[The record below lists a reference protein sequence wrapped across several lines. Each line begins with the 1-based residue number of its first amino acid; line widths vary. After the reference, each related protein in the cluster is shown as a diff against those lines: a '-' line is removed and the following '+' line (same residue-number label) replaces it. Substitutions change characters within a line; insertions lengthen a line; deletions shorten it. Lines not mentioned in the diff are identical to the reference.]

1 MTLHPKSP
9 KVAVI
14 TGASGGFGLIT
25 ALELARAG
33 FRVIATMR
41 NLKKRLALDE
51 AVALENL
58 AAAIEVRHLDVT
70 AFDTHTPFFDSVV
83 GEFGS
88 LDVLVN
94 NAGFSMAGFA
104 EDVSLAELREQFE
117 TNFFG
122 AVSLSKAALPQMRLQ
137 GSGHVIQVSSV
148 TGRYAN
154 ACVSSYSASKFAL
167 EGWSE
172 ALRLEM
178 NPLGIRIVLVE
189 PGAFAT
195 DIWEKNVR
203 VGQAAFN
210 VHSPNK
216 ERSLRFRD
224 YVRDQVAKRDPRE
237 VARLIAALAQDPY
250 PNLRYLVGQD
260 AKTFRILDSLVPW
273 KIWEHMVEKRIGL

>member
-1 MTLHPKSP
+1 MTVHPMTR
-9 KVAVI
+9 KVAVV

-25 ALELARAG
+25 SLELARAG

-41 NLKKRLALDE
+41 NLKKRTALDE
-51 AVALENL
+51 AVAGENL

-70 AFDTHTPFFDSVV
+70 AFDTHAPFFEAVV
-83 GEFGS
+83 GEFGT

-104 EDVSLAELREQFE
+104 EDVSLQELREQFE

-122 AVSLSKAALPQMRLQ
+122 AVSMTKAALPHMRRQ
-137 GSGHVIQVSSV
+137 RSGHVIQLSSV
-148 TGRYAN
+148 SGRYAN
-154 ACVSSYSASKFAL
+154 AAVSSYTASKFAL

-203 VGQAAFN
+203 VGRAAFN
-210 VHSPNK
+210 SDSPNK

-224 YVRDQVAKRDPRE
+224 YVRDRVPKRDPRE
-237 VARLIAALAQDPY
+237 VAQLVAALAQDPY

-260 AKTFRILDSLVPW
+260 AKTLRILDSLVPW
-273 KIWEHMVEKRIGL
+273 KIWERIVEKRLGL

>member
-104 EDVSLAELREQFE
+104 EDVSLAELREQNDE
-117 TNFFG
+117 AERLLARSAREEDD
-122 AVSLSKAALPQMRLQ
+122 AVIEAARSAWDGDDMSVRGRHGKLLLALSAVDRRC
-137 GSGHVIQVSSV
+137 GSREFCDPAH
-148 TGRYAN
+148 A
-154 ACVSSYSASKFAL
+154 
-167 EGWSE
+167 
-172 ALRLEM
+172 
-178 NPLGIRIVLVE
+178 VE
-189 PGAFAT
+189 Q
-195 DIWEKNVR
+195 E
-203 VGQAAFN
+203 
-210 VHSPNK
+210 
-216 ERSLRFRD
+216 
-224 YVRDQVAKRDPRE
+224 
-237 VARLIAALAQDPY
+237 
-250 PNLRYLVGQD
+250 
-260 AKTFRILDSLVPW
+260 
-273 KIWEHMVEKRIGL
+273 